1 MSFKDA
7 IKSFFVKFLTFSG
20 RASRSEF
27 WYAMLFCWLVSAGLG
42 VWLFLDDTING
53 WKRPPA
59 QLSLVAVLATLVNL
73 AITIPSIAVGVRRLH
88 DGGRSGWWYLL
99 TIAPF
104 GLLLI
109 GALSHMALL
118 FLIAIIAAPVP
129 IVILIIWW
137 CKGGEP
143 YDNPWGPDPLA
154 NPGVGWTP

>member
-1 MSFKDA
+1 
-7 IKSFFVKFLTFSG
+7 
-20 RASRSEF
+20 
-27 WYAMLFCWLVSAGLG
+27 MLFCWLVSSGLG

-59 QLSLVAVLATLVNL
+59 QLSLVAVLETLVGL

-88 DGGRSGWWYLL
+88 DIGRSGWWYLL
-99 TIAPF
+99 LIIAPF

-109 GALSHMALL
+109 GALSHKALL

-143 YDNPWGPDPLA
+143 YDTPFGPDPLA
-154 NPGVGWTP
+154 NPEVGWTP

>member
-27 WYAMLFCWLVSAGLG
+27 WYAMLFCGLVSAGLG
-42 VWLFLDDTING
+42 GLEELACALNG
-53 WKRPPA
+53 WSRTAEAP
-59 QLSLVAVLATLVNL
+59 LLATLFDL
-73 AITIPSIAVGVRRLH
+73 AVIIPSIAVGVRRLH
-88 DGGRSGWWYLL
+88 DIGRSGWWYLL
-99 TIAPF
+99 IIAPF

-109 GALSHMALL
+109 GVLSHKALL

-143 YDNPWGPDPLA
+143 YDTPFGPDPLA
-154 NPGVGWTP
+154 NPEVGWTP

>member
-27 WYAMLFCWLVSAGLG
+27 WYAMLFCGLVSAGLG
-42 VWLFLDDTING
+42 GLEELACALNG
-53 WKRPPA
+53 WSRTAEAP
-59 QLSLVAVLATLVNL
+59 LLATLFDL
-73 AITIPSIAVGVRRLH
+73 AVIIPSIAVGVRRLH
-88 DGGRSGWWYLL
+88 DIGRSGWWYLL
-99 TIAPF
+99 IIAPF

-109 GALSHMALL
+109 GALSHKALL

-143 YDNPWGPDPLA
+143 YDTPFGPDPLT
-154 NPGVGWTP
+154 NPEVGWTP

>member
-27 WYAMLFCWLVSAGLG
+27 WYAMLFCGLVSAGLG
-42 VWLFLDDTING
+42 GLEELACALNG
-53 WKRPPA
+53 WSRTAEAP
-59 QLSLVAVLATLVNL
+59 LLATLFDL
-73 AITIPSIAVGVRRLH
+73 AVIIPSIAVGVRRLH

-99 TIAPF
+99 IIAPF

-118 FLIAIIAAPVP
+118 FLIALIAAPVP

-154 NPGVGWTP
+154 NPEVEWTP